1 MADNTQTYTT
11 RIFLNTEE
19 AKKRLDELQSK
30 VEELRKKK
38 DAAAKAGDWPTFNS
52 LKKQLDMANNEMRA
66 MQTSAQKIDRVLGN
80 LSVAGIKD
88 IQQTITA
95 INKELSSGAI
105 ERGSEEW
112 KFLNEQLT
120 RCKAELRDIRGES
133 AMTGSLWQRFTGFLN
148 KNWGAITQ
156 IISGIS
162 GLTMT
167 VRKSVQS
174 FADMEEEMAD
184 VRKFTGLADEKVRE
198 LNEDLKKM
206 DTRTGRDQLNQLAGS
221 AGRLGKQSKKDI
233 MEFVEGADMINVALG
248 EDLGDGAVEKI
259 GKLAM
264 AFGEDKDKG
273 LKKAMLSTGSAINE
287 LVQNSSAQ
295 AGYLVKFTARVAGFG
310 KQLGLTQAQIM
321 GFGTVMDENLLKDE
335 MAATAFGNMLTKM
348 QTDTEKF
355 AKIAG
360 MNVKEFTD
368 LLNKDANAAVLALA
382 DSLKRADPQNM
393 MKMLDDMGLDGS
405 RAVGV
410 LSTLADKI
418 DDVRKHQERAKEA
431 YEKGTSVLDEFNIK
445 NNTVQAHLDKCRKK
459 FKEMS
464 VELGERL
471 LPVVQYTITG
481 ASALAKTLSVL
492 TGFVYDHWK
501 GIAVLTGY
509 VAALTVVWNAHTIAV
524 KASNVV
530 ETISIALKKGHA
542 FIVNTLKQAF
552 VALRIVIAAV
562 TANHVKLN
570 SAMVDMKRLQ
580 MTNVWTALIT
590 VVLTAVVAIYGAY
603 TAWQKHR
610 EAVKSSI
617 QEIKNMRAQ
626 QQLERDLNK
635 KVSESIAEQKT
646 KVEQLSRVIH
656 SNAYS
661 IEERRSAIKTLQS
674 IIPDYHAAISK
685 EGELYNDN
693 STAIKQYIQDLSD
706 AALAEALY
714 QKKVEINR
722 KKMELGFKE
731 NRIKGSLKAVQAYRD
746 ANPEQFKSRKS
757 GGYVGAAAIGDGQ
770 EMNGALIESKR
781 QQEIHEQRLADV
793 KSEQKVVEAEDK
805 YIDDVLK
812 KNEKANRLF
821 NSKLTKTTTPINNP
835 PGNNP
840 PRPYKSDDELKKEE
854 EERRRLEEEEKKR
867 RKEAEDAAKAE
878 SDAKI
883 ATLTHQYA
891 MGEIAYRQY
900 IQKLADLQTEGLKKR
915 RDAYEKGSAE
925 YERLNRQVEERAFK
939 GDQQVNRMKLD
950 DLRHSM
956 QLQQAEIEA
965 QAVRGEIT
973 ESKKLEELQELEEKY
988 LADVVKQY
996 KAGSLERMKAEWELQ
1011 EVEKRNKL
1019 ERERHY
1025 QQQVEQIR
1033 EQYLGMSNDRQME
1046 IAMKGLDELH
1056 TKGLLKEKD
1065 YQAAKAALQA
1075 QYASYQTTSERNQQ
1089 VGSDMLRVAGDAAK
1103 KELDGKPGSDT
1114 PFLNDIMQY
1123 QTTME
1128 KLKQL
1133 YGNDKENHD
1142 AYLAAKQQATA
1153 QFCANIASQMQAAY
1167 NSINQVMSAA
1177 SSYFSAQQEYE
1188 TAQVQKKYEKQI
1200 EAAGNNQKKVKKLQE
1215 QQQKEEAAIKT
1226 KYNKKQMT
1234 IQMAQAVAQTA
1245 VNAISAYGAALQIG
1259 PLGLTLAPIAA
1270 AMAIAAGMI
1279 QIAALKKQQEAQAA
1293 GYYEGGF
1300 TGGHRYR
1307 KEAGVV
1313 HEGEFVANHQAVQ
1326 NPNIL
1331 PFLNFLD
1338 QAQRNNTI
1346 GSLTM
1351 QDVSRSM
1358 GAGGSSQVITPIV
1371 NYQSDNAEL
1380 RQAVDANREA
1390 TEMLIDRL
1398 NDPIEAHMSMQE
1410 FDRDYKKYQKLLKSK

>member
-19 AKKRLDELQSK
+19 AKKRLEELQGK
-30 VEELRKKK
+30 VEEFRKKK
-38 DAAAKAGDWPTFNS
+38 EAAARAGDWPTFNS
-52 LKKQLDMANNEMRA
+52 LKKQLDMTNNEMRA

-95 INKELSSGAI
+95 INKELSSGTI

-133 AMTGSLWQRFTGFLN
+133 AITGSLWQRFTGFLN

-184 VRKFTGLADEKVRE
+184 VRKFTGLADEKVRD

-221 AGRLGKQSKKDI
+221 AGRLGKQAKKDVLD
-233 MEFVEGADMINVALG
+233 FVEGADMINVALG

-259 GKLAM
+259 GKLSM
-264 AFGEDKDKG
+264 AFGEDKKKG
-273 LKKAMLSTGSAINE
+273 LKGAMLSTGSAINE

-295 AGYLVKFTARVAGFG
+295 AGFLVDFTARVAGFG

-321 GFGTVMDENLLKDE
+321 GFGTVMDENLLRDE

-382 DSLKRADPQNM
+382 DSLKRADPQTM
-393 MKMLDDMGLDGS
+393 MKMLDSMGLDGS

-445 NNTVQAHLDKCRKK
+445 NNTVQARLDKCRKS

-481 ASALAKTLSVL
+481 ASMLAKTLSVL
-492 TGFVYDHWK
+492 TKFVYDHWK

-509 VAALTVVWNAHTIAV
+509 VAALTVVWNAHTIAM

-530 ETISIALKKGHA
+530 ESISIALKKGHA
-542 FIVNTLKQAF
+542 FIVNTLKQAY
-552 VALRIVIAAV
+552 VAWRIVIAAV
-562 TANHVKLN
+562 TANHVRLN

-590 VVLTAVVAIYGAY
+590 VVLTAAVAIYGAV

-610 EAVKSSI
+610 EAVRSNL
-617 QEIKNMRAQ
+617 QEVKNMRAQ
-626 QQLERDLNK
+626 QQLSKDMNK
-635 KVSESIAEQKT
+635 MVSESIAEQKT

-656 SNAYS
+656 SNAYT
-661 IEERRSAIKTLQS
+661 IDERRSAIKTLQS

-746 ANPEQFKSRKS
+746 ANPDAMKPKQKAIA
-757 GGYVGAAAIGDGQ
+757 GAYSTS
-770 EMNGALIESKR
+770 IEVQSDAMTESMR
-781 QQEIHEQRLADV
+781 QQQIHEQRLEDV

-812 KNEKANRLF
+812 KNEKANKLF
-821 NSKLTKTTTPINNP
+821 NSKLTKTTTPTNNP

-840 PRPYKSDDELKKEE
+840 PRHYKSDDELKKEE

-1103 KELDGKPGSDT
+1103 KELDGKPGSET

-1390 TEMLIDRL
+1390 TEMFIDRL
-1398 NDPIEAHMSMQE
+1398 YDPIEARMSMQE

>member
-1 MADNTQTYTT
+1 
-11 RIFLNTEE
+11 
-19 AKKRLDELQSK
+19 
-30 VEELRKKK
+30 
-38 DAAAKAGDWPTFNS
+38 
-52 LKKQLDMANNEMRA
+52 
-66 MQTSAQKIDRVLGN
+66 
-80 LSVAGIKD
+80 
-88 IQQTITA
+88 
-95 INKELSSGAI
+95 
-105 ERGSEEW
+105 
-112 KFLNEQLT
+112 
-120 RCKAELRDIRGES
+120 
-133 AMTGSLWQRFTGFLN
+133 
-148 KNWGAITQ
+148 
-156 IISGIS
+156 
-162 GLTMT
+162 
-167 VRKSVQS
+167 
-174 FADMEEEMAD
+174 
-184 VRKFTGLADEKVRE
+184 
-198 LNEDLKKM
+198 
-206 DTRTGRDQLNQLAGS
+206 
-221 AGRLGKQSKKDI
+221 
-233 MEFVEGADMINVALG
+233 MEFVEGADMINVALS

-295 AGYLVKFTARVAGFG
+295 AGYLVEFTARVAGFG

-382 DSLKRADPQNM
+382 DSLKRADPQTM
-393 MKMLDDMGLDGS
+393 MKMLDSMGLDGS

-445 NNTVQAHLDKCRKK
+445 NNTVQARLDKCRKR

-481 ASALAKTLSVL
+481 ASMLAKTLSVL
-492 TGFVYDHWK
+492 TKFVYDHWK

-509 VAALTVVWNAHTIAV
+509 VAALTVVWNAHTIAM

-530 ETISIALKKGHA
+530 ESISIALKKGHA
-542 FIVNTLKQAF
+542 FIVNTLKQAY
-552 VALRIVIAAV
+552 VAWRIVIAAV
-562 TANHVKLN
+562 TANHVRLN

-590 VVLTAVVAIYGAY
+590 VVLTAAVAIYGAV

-610 EAVKSSI
+610 EAVRSNL
-617 QEIKNMRAQ
+617 QEVKNMRAQ
-626 QQLERDLNK
+626 QQLSKDMNK
-635 KVSESIAEQKT
+635 MVSESIAEQKT

-656 SNAYS
+656 SNAYT
-661 IEERRSAIKTLQS
+661 IDERRSAIKTLQS

-746 ANPEQFKSRKS
+746 ANPDAMKPKQKAIA
-757 GGYVGAAAIGDGQ
+757 GAYSTS
-770 EMNGALIESKR
+770 IEVQSDAMTESMR
-781 QQEIHEQRLADV
+781 QQQIHEQRLEDV

-812 KNEKANRLF
+812 KNEKANKLF

-900 IQKLADLQTEGLKKR
+900 IQKLAELQTEGLKKR
-915 RDAYEKGSAE
+915 RDVYEKGSAE
-925 YERLNRQVEERAFK
+925 YERLNRQVEERIYK
-939 GDQQVNRMKLD
+939 GDQQVNRMKEE
-950 DLRHSM
+950 DLRHCM
-956 QLQQAEIEA
+956 LQQQAYIEQ
-965 QAVRGEIT
+965 QAARELIT
-973 ESKKLEELQELEEKY
+973 EDEKQEQLRLLEGKY
-988 LADVVKQY
+988 LADRVELY
-996 KAGSLERMKAEWELQ
+996 KEGSLERMRAEWELQ
-1011 EVEKRNKL
+1011 ETEQRNKL
-1019 ERERHY
+1019 ERERYY
-1025 QQQVEQIR
+1025 QQQLEQVR
-1033 EQYLGMSNDRQME
+1033 EQYLGMSNERQKD
-1046 IAMKGLDELH
+1046 IALRGLDDLH
-1056 TKGLLKEKD
+1056 AQGRLKEEE
-1065 YQAAKAALQA
+1065 YQRARIAIMA
-1075 QYASYQTTSERNQQ
+1075 QYANTQTPSEQTQQTASNMLTKATDRAKQYSKYSGYDESNQTI
-1089 VGSDMLRVAGDAAK
+1089 VGTIQNYTAV
-1103 KELDGKPGSDT
+1103 
-1114 PFLNDIMQY
+1114 
-1123 QTTME
+1123 ME
-1128 KLKQL
+1128 QLKIL
-1133 YGNDKENHD
+1133 YATDKENHA

-1153 QFCANIASQMQAAY
+1153 MFCQQMAAQMQTAY
-1167 NSINQVMSAA
+1167 NSVNQILSAA
-1177 SSYFSAQQEYE
+1177 SNYYSAVQNYE
-1188 TAQVQKKYEKQI
+1188 LAITKKKYEKQI
-1200 EAAGNNQKKVKKLQE
+1200 EAAGGNQRKVKKLQE
-1215 QQQKEEAAIKT
+1215 KQAKEEAAIKT
-1226 KYNKKQMT
+1226 KYNRKQMK
-1234 IQMAQAVAQTA
+1234 IQIAQALAQTA
-1245 VNAISAYGAALQIG
+1245 MNAVSAYGAALLIG
-1259 PLGLTLAPIAA
+1259 PLGLTLAPIMAGI
-1270 AMAIAAGMI
+1270 AIAAGML
-1279 QIAALKKQQEAQAA
+1279 QIAAIKKQQQAQEA

-1300 TGGHRYR
+1300 TGGRRYR
-1307 KEAGVV
+1307 REAGVV
-1313 HEGEFVANHQAVQ
+1313 HEGEFVANHQSVN
-1326 NPNIL
+1326 NPNVL

-1338 QAQRNNTI
+1338 QAQRNNTV
-1346 GSLTM
+1346 GSLTA
-1351 QDVSRSM
+1351 QDISRQLAP
-1358 GAGGSSQVITPIV
+1358 GNTAVITPVV
-1371 NYQSDNAEL
+1371 NVQTDNEEL
-1380 RQAVDANREA
+1380 QQTLGDTRDA
-1390 TEMLIDRL
+1390 IDRL
-1398 NDPIEAHMSMQE
+1398 TVVLEDGIGVDIPIDGENGLYRRMKRYE
-1410 FDRDYKKYQKLLKSK
+1410 NLLKNK

>member
-19 AKKRLDELQSK
+19 AKKRLEELQGK
-30 VEELRKKK
+30 VEEFRKKK
-38 DAAAKAGDWPTFNS
+38 EAAARAGDWPTFNS
-52 LKKQLDMANNEMRA
+52 LKKQLDMTNNEMRA

-95 INKELSSGAI
+95 INKELSSGTI

-133 AMTGSLWQRFTGFLN
+133 AITGSLWQRFTGFLN

-184 VRKFTGLADEKVRE
+184 VRKFTGLADEKVRD

-221 AGRLGKQSKKDI
+221 AGRLGKQAKKDVLD
-233 MEFVEGADMINVALG
+233 FVEGADMINVALG

-259 GKLAM
+259 GKLSM
-264 AFGEDKDKG
+264 AFGEDKKKG
-273 LKKAMLSTGSAINE
+273 LKGAMLSTGSAINE

-295 AGYLVKFTARVAGFG
+295 AGFLVDFTARVAGFG

-321 GFGTVMDENLLKDE
+321 GFGTVMDENLLRDE

-382 DSLKRADPQNM
+382 DSLKRADPQTM
-393 MKMLDDMGLDGS
+393 MKMLDSMGLDGS

-481 ASALAKTLSVL
+481 ASMLAKTLSVL
-492 TGFVYDHWK
+492 TKFVYDHWK

-509 VAALTVVWNAHTIAV
+509 VAALTVVWNAHTIAM

-530 ETISIALKKGHA
+530 ESISIALKKGHA
-542 FIVNTLKQAF
+542 FIVNTLKQAY
-552 VALRIVIAAV
+552 VAWRIVIAAV
-562 TANHVKLN
+562 TANHVRLN

-590 VVLTAVVAIYGAY
+590 VVLTAAVAIYGAV

-610 EAVKSSI
+610 EAVRSNL
-617 QEIKNMRAQ
+617 QEVKNMRAQ
-626 QQLERDLNK
+626 QQLSKDMNK
-635 KVSESIAEQKT
+635 MVSESIAEQKT

-656 SNAYS
+656 SNAYT
-661 IEERRSAIKTLQS
+661 IDERRSAIKTLQS

-693 STAIKQYIQDLSD
+693 SKAIKQYIQDLSD

-746 ANPEQFKSRKS
+746 ANPDAMKPKQKAIA
-757 GGYVGAAAIGDGQ
+757 GAYSTS
-770 EMNGALIESKR
+770 IEVQSDAMTESMR
-781 QQEIHEQRLADV
+781 QQQIHEQRLEDV

-812 KNEKANRLF
+812 KNEKANKLF
-821 NSKLTKTTTPINNP
+821 NSKLTKTTTPTNNP
-835 PGNNP
+835 LGNYP

-1114 PFLNDIMQY
+1114 PFLNDILQY

-1398 NDPIEAHMSMQE
+1398 NDPIEARMSMQE